1 MKRLFEELGKQ
12 DDLEIGTIVRNGEPV
27 DVVSLY
33 EAKETVDYIVESFK
47 FIPNVVE
54 TATII
59 NNSLSQDNYLVTL
72 EAYQPLL
79 IQLKQNL
86 GSTAPIP
93 SLESYTN
100 EYTAKSSRE
109 VALESVKDVFKRI
122 WETIRKF
129 FAAFF
134 KKVNEFV
141 KRLMNANLEIDTY
154 EKYVPDLLKKIR
166 DKKLTLLD
174 TKAEVDSKLNDLLA
188 PEGIDKLNAV
198 WVVNNTPPIINS
210 ILTTH
215 IYLFAKGLPEMDKL
229 FKAITGKL
237 EELSSVKDMTD
248 DMQATLKVQ
257 AVKDD
262 LINLIRQVVISLC
275 PNQIEPKDLS
285 DEAYDA
291 LATLSTSS
299 NLKDLTLYSLSDNKN
314 NYTRLPKD
322 FNLIIGA
329 SPEDKIYAVSSK
341 DTDNTKSTAIEALPD
356 LVALD
361 RVYEQYKRLTKD
373 FDIKKLTKQF
383 DTTNQE
389 VNVLLNKTARTLETM
404 NDFLYKGLT
413 KKVSTG
419 IDVDKL
425 DHDGK
430 SDILS
435 ACVRLE
441 EIYEDLGRSNEV
453 DRSLIQFALIPT
465 GDATTENILRCIA
478 IIERYYVE
486 ESDAQKR
493 VRERNEHNLFGR
505 AVEAYRGTAGS
516 RSISPDALAGIR
528 EEVANI
534 ERMCVNLAQNIQ
546 IALSSVQVGYP
557 KLVTELRYSLL
568 KYVYDSARKFK

>member
-1 MKRLFEELGKQ
+1 MKRLFVELGKQ
-12 DDLEIGTIVRNGEPV
+12 DDLEIGTIVRDGEPV

-33 EAKETVDYIVESFK
+33 EAKETVDYVVESFK
-47 FIPNVVE
+47 FIPNVIE
-54 TATII
+54 TATVI
-59 NNSLSQDNYLVTL
+59 NNSLSRDDYLVTL

-79 IQLKQNL
+79 MQLKQNL

-248 DMQATLKVQ
+248 DMQAINKVQ
-257 AVKDD
+257 VIKDD

-299 NLKDLTLYSLSDNKN
+299 NLKDLTLFSLSDNKN

-389 VNVLLNKTARTLETM
+389 VNVFLNKTARTLETM

-516 RSISPDALAGIR
+516 RSISPDTLAGIR

-568 KYVYDSARKFK
+568 KYVYDSARKFE

>member
-33 EAKETVDYIVESFK
+33 EAKETVDYVVESFK
-47 FIPNVVE
+47 FIPNVIE
-54 TATII
+54 TATVI

-122 WETIRKF
+122 WESIRKF

-154 EKYVPDLLKKIR
+154 ERYVPDLLKKIR

-174 TKAEVDSKLNDLLA
+174 SKTEVDSKLNDLLA

-198 WVVNNTPPIINS
+198 WVVNNTPLIIGS
-210 ILTTH
+210 ILKTH
-215 IYLFAKGLPEMDKL
+215 VHLFAKGLPEMDKH

-248 DMQATLKVQ
+248 DMQAINKVQ
-257 AVKDD
+257 VIKDD
-262 LINLIRQVVISLC
+262 LINLIRQVVVSLC
-275 PNQIEPKDLS
+275 PNQIEPKDLN
-285 DEAYDA
+285 DETYDA
-291 LATLSTSS
+291 IATLSTSS
-299 NLKDLTLYSLSDNKN
+299 NLKDLTLFSLSDNKN

-356 LVALD
+356 LTALD

-413 KKVSTG
+413 KKVSSG

-425 DHDGK
+425 DSDGK

-435 ACVRLE
+435 ACARLE
-441 EIYEDLGRSNEV
+441 EIYEDLGRSDEV
-453 DRSLIQFALIPT
+453 NRSTIEFAVQSNS
-465 GDATTENILRCIA
+465 GTTDDILRCIA
-478 IIERYYVE
+478 IIEKYYVE
-486 ESDAQKR
+486 KPDAQKR
-493 VRERNEHNLFGR
+493 ARERNEHNLFER
-505 AVEAYRGTAGS
+505 AVEAYRGTAGT
-516 RSISPDALAGIR
+516 RSISPDTLASIR
-528 EEVANI
+528 EEVTNI

-568 KYVYDSARKFK
+568 KYVYDSARKFE